1 MRTKVISICTGMRQ
15 AIAMT
20 VVVVIGTQWGDEG
33 KGKVVDFYAA
43 RANMIV
49 RFNGG
54 NNAGHTIVKGDET
67 FKLHLLPSGVIH
79 SDKHI
84 VIGNGVVVD
93 PSVLLKEMG
102 ELEGRGYPVA
112 QLSISDRAHMIL
124 KYHKVLDGIEER
136 LKGNLAA
143 GTTRR
148 GIGPCYQDKA
158 ARLGLRM
165 GDLLDLEALRHK
177 LNVLVP
183 IKDKVTKALGGEEM
197 LFDPEGLFEE
207 CKTYAE
213 RLGSHIEDTTLLVNE
228 TIEAGQNVLFEGAQ
242 GVHLDIDHGIYPY
255 GTSSN
260 CIAGAA
266 CTGAG
271 IPPSVID
278 EVVGVVKAYTSR
290 VGTGPVPTEL
300 TGEDGDHLRERG
312 GEYGT
317 TTGRPRRCGWLD
329 LCLVR
334 YSHMVCG
341 FTGLALTKL
350 DCLGG
355 LPTVKVCIEY
365 KARGRTLRHPPS
377 DMRLFAEC
385 EPQYVELDGWEDP
398 GQEGWRRAAR
408 EGPSA
413 LPVNARKYL
422 DFVEDETKA
431 SIAFVGVGPGRDETL
446 DLRA

>member
-1 MRTKVISICTGMRQ
+1 
-15 AIAMT
+15 MT

-33 KGKVVDFYAA
+33 KGKVVDFYAG

-67 FKLHLLPSGVIH
+67 FKLHLLPSGVVYP
-79 SDKHI
+79 DKHI

-93 PSVLLKEMG
+93 PGVLLGEMG
-102 ELEGRGYPVA
+102 ELEGRGYPIA
-112 QLSISDRAHMIL
+112 RLSISDRAHMIL
-124 KYHKVLDGIEER
+124 QYHKVLDGIEER

-177 LNVLVP
+177 LNILVP
-183 IKDKVTKALGGEEM
+183 IKDRVTEALGGEEM

-213 RLGSHIEDTTLLVNE
+213 RLGPHIEDTTLLVNE
-228 TIEAGQNVLFEGAQ
+228 TIGAGKDVLFEGAQ
-242 GVHLDIDHGIYPY
+242 GVHLDIDHGIYPF

-290 VGTGPVPTEL
+290 VGTGPVPTEMV
-300 TGEDGDHLRERG
+300 GEEGKHLRERG

-334 YSHMVCG
+334 YSHMICG

-350 DCLGG
+350 DVLAG
-355 LPTVKVCIEY
+355 LPTVKVCTEY
-365 KARGRTLRHPPS
+365 RAGGRTLRHPPS

-398 GQEGWRRAAR
+398 GEEGWLRAAR
-408 EGPSA
+408 EGPGA
-413 LPVNARKYL
+413 LPANARRYL
-422 DFVEDETKA
+422 DFVEEATRA
-431 SIAFVGVGPGRDETL
+431 PITFVGVGPGREETL